1 MRRLLRIFAT
11 LNERLC
17 NLARDT
23 AGLLLVAMVV
33 IVLLQIFF
41 RYVLNNS
48 LIWTEELSK
57 TLMVWTALLVAPWAY
72 RHGANV
78 RIEMFVDE
86 LSNKAQRILTL
97 GLNLLVFWIV
107 AVFFSESIG
116 FVERGLTVRTD
127 SLPIQVAWFYGI
139 VPIAFALMLLV
150 SVETLLRNVLA
161 LRHPN
166 ENFDVA
172 TAGDMFQAE

>member
-23 AGLLLVAMVV
+23 AGFLLVAMVV

-57 TLMVWTALLVAPWAY
+57 TLMVWSALLVAPWAY

-150 SVETLLRNVLA
+150 SVETLLRNILA

-166 ENFDVA
+166 ENFDVV